1 MAAAQ
6 GAAAAAAA
14 AAIVAAALAEAAEIE
29 VMLLHCGFTDPQ
41 ERLDI
46 SRDGFEGY
54 SDMNSLREKDISEL
68 AKAFAD
74 RTQANGRITFG
85 LRRQNLLKSTIHWVQ
100 DFRRISRSPT
110 LDDITDVNNFR
121 AKIQTARERALVR
134 KSRTEDSSS
143 SQAADPGKCKGS
155 KGWLVWSRAL
165 KNYLSTILGQDGVPL
180 SYIIRDEEAP
190 DYELEHEIFCDYE
203 QLTVDCAPLSG
214 TIFSA
219 DAKTVHQLIHGFIQG
234 ETAETWTRR
243 TANRKNGRLDY
254 QALKAHYEG
263 EGNKQIRLDEAEQ
276 LRKSLMYKNERVLS
290 FEKFLTSMQKM
301 FQGFYDAGEEYLEP
315 QKIRVLFEKI
325 QSPALQMA
333 KSSLMVAHDLDTA
346 GTVTYDFIANSL
358 SVQATGQAPD
368 HATNR
373 NTSAL
378 GRGEA
383 VAPDG
388 GVTSNDGTIF
398 TGYYPNWRQLTD
410 ANKQSVYDERKR
422 LDIKNS
428 PKGKKPPY
436 KGRQASATKAKK
448 KEVVKLNRK
457 ISSLKAKLKSASSI
471 DDDDNP
477 EEVQD
482 NAGDQFGGRKKKK
495 ENKSG

>member
-1 MAAAQ
+1 MAAAP

-14 AAIVAAALAEAAEIE
+14 AAIVAAAMAEAAEID
-29 VMLLHCGFTDPQ
+29 MILLYCGFTDPQ
-41 ERLDI
+41 QRLDI
-46 SRDGFEGY
+46 SRDGFVGY
-54 SDMNSLREKDISEL
+54 ADMNILREKDVSEL

-100 DFRRISRSPT
+100 DFRRISRTPT
-110 LDDITDVNNFR
+110 LNAIADVEDFR
-121 AKIQTARERALVR
+121 AKIQTARERASVR

-180 SYIIRDEEAP
+180 SYIIREEAAP
-190 DYELEHEIFCDYE
+190 DYELENEIDCDYE
-203 QLTVDCAPLSG
+203 QLTVDCAPLTG

-234 ETAETWTRR
+234 ETAEVWTRS
-243 TANRKNGRLDY
+243 TANRKNGRLDF
-254 QALKAHYEG
+254 QALQAHYEG

-276 LRKSLMYKNERVLS
+276 LRRSLMYKNERVLS
-290 FEKFLTSMQKM
+290 FDKFLTSMQRM
-301 FQGFYDAGEEYLEP
+301 FQGFYDAGEEHLEP
-315 QKIRVLFEKI
+315 QKIRVLFEKT

-333 KSSLMVAHDLDTA
+333 KSSLMVAHDLDIA

-383 VAPDG
+383 SAPDG

-422 LDIKNS
+422 LDIKMT
-428 PKGKKPPY
+428 KGKKPPY
-436 KGRQASATKAKK
+436 KGRQTSAIKAKK
-448 KEVVKLNRK
+448 KEVSKLNRK

-471 DDDDNP
+471 DDDDEP
-477 EEVQD
+477 EEVQN

-495 ENKSG
+495 ENKSS